1 LVTVEYR
8 KRNFPVSG
16 RTLSLNS
23 FQYGYNKI
31 EAIRNGGN
39 IMARKLVLDLQKCP
53 ANHSCPAVKVCPY
66 NALSQEDNNHAPVID
81 YNLCV
86 ACGACTRVCGKQA
99 LQIVEA

>member
-1 LVTVEYR
+1 M
-8 KRNFPVSG
+8 KRDFPISG
-16 RTLSLNS
+16 RTLSLKPL
-23 FQYGYNKI
+23 QYGYNKI

-39 IMARKLVLDLQKCP
+39 IMARKLILDLQKCP

>member
-1 LVTVEYR
+1 
-8 KRNFPVSG
+8 
-16 RTLSLNS
+16 
-23 FQYGYNKI
+23 
-31 EAIRNGGN
+31 
-39 IMARKLVLDLQKCP
+39 MARKLILDLQKCP